1 MSVAETTSS
10 EEPPEPEIPRVS
22 PSSLYNLLKPSRCD
36 LRVWLASHGF
46 EEEPPDAFREV
57 LFDLGHAHEARHL
70 ERFSRAVDVAERQ
83 GAERAA
89 IYGVVWREL
98 LRLQQAAAT

>member
-1 MSVAETTSS
+1 MSVAETTSR
-10 EEPPEPEIPRVS
+10 EEAPEPEVPGVS

-57 LFDLGHAHEARHL
+57 LFDLGHVT
-70 ERFSRAVDVAERQ
+70 S
-83 GAERAA
+83 A
-89 IYGVVWREL
+89 IDDYL
-98 LRLQQAAAT
+98 LRE